1 MTSRVPRKQ
10 RNLKAAA
17 SASAAAGVEL
27 DSSNCSK
34 GVTLEQVSAYELFGF
49 GQTLPSYTQGETTDF
64 ASVSDQEKQITGRG
78 SNGEVVSLKNV
89 TNVIGSSLTI
99 GGSTNAPNYYFSA
112 TGAGV
117 TGSNVVT
124 FAYGKSGPQA
134 GYIPHLVQNGSGLSA
149 TEEYVFFV
157 PSRVTGAGGSNMP
170 PNFSASF
177 VVDLIGAV
185 GAGESVQVYTAS
197 ADGTR
202 EATGSAFTYSG
213 SFCSTPN
220 FTTTSVIIPTSS
232 LDGTEDSGIVI
243 VYTASYTEDGTK
255 ENTPYAGLVALVK
268 PSNQLG

>member
-1 MTSRVPRKQ
+1 MTSKVPRKE

-17 SASAAAGVEL
+17 QAASDAGVEL
-27 DSSNCSK
+27 DSSNCSE
-34 GVTLEQVSAYELFGF
+34 GVTLEQVNAYELFGF
-49 GQTLPSYTQGETTDF
+49 GQTSPSYTQGETTDF

-78 SNGEVVSLKNV
+78 SNGEVVSLKNA
-89 TNVIGSSLTI
+89 TDVIGSSLAI

-112 TGAGV
+112 TGTGV
-117 TGSNVVT
+117 TGSSVVT
-124 FAYGKSGPQA
+124 FTYGKSGPQA

-149 TEEYVFFV
+149 TEEYVFFL
-157 PSRVTGAGGSNMP
+157 PSSVTGSNGSNMP

-197 ADGTR
+197 AAGVR

-220 FTTTSVIIPTSS
+220 YNTTSVIIPTSS
-232 LDGTEDSGIVI
+232 LAAGEGGIVI
-243 VYTASYTEDGTK
+243 IYTASYTEDGTK
-255 ENTPYAGLVALVK
+255 ENTPYAGLVAVVK